1 MKQPITVERLNLMVK
16 LSRTGL
22 IKLYTREEWQNIPD
36 AQIESMLNRDHYPR
50 TSNSRRAIK

>member
-1 MKQPITVERLNLMVK
+1 MNQPITVKRLNLLVK

-22 IKLYTREEWQNIPD
+22 IKRYTREEWQNIPD
-36 AQIESMLNRDHYPR
+36 EQMESMLNRDRHPR